1 MADVIYPFRTPELVY
16 LGVGAFAKLGP
27 EARRL
32 GAARALIV
40 TDRGVAGAGIAE
52 RARLALEQAGVDA
65 VVYDETKAEPDFENV
80 DQCLETARAAMVD
93 LLVGLGGGSSMDL
106 AKGVAAMM
114 TNSGRLIDYYG
125 TDKLTVPAL
134 RVIAIPTT
142 SGTGS
147 EATPNAIFTDHA
159 EKLKKGVVS
168 PYLLPAVAIV
178 DPALTL
184 TTPAHVT
191 AATGMDA
198 LTHAV
203 ESYTSRK
210 ATCQTDLY
218 SFEAIRRIA
227 PNLRTAV
234 FDGSNLPARR
244 EMAFASFFAGVAI
257 ANAGTGAVHA
267 MAYPLGGQFGV
278 PHGVSNALLMPYVLE
293 LNVLGNIQKFAAI
306 AGALG
311 EQTEGLSTREA
322 AQVAVDAIRQL
333 SVDVGIPQRMR
344 DVGVPRDAIG
354 GMASAAIQITRLMDN
369 NPRTLSV
376 EEVRSVYEAAW

>member
-1 MADVIYPFRTPELVY
+1 
-16 LGVGAFAKLGP
+16 
-27 EARRL
+27 
-32 GAARALIV
+32 
-40 TDRGVAGAGIAE
+40 
-52 RARLALEQAGVDA
+52 
-65 VVYDETKAEPDFENV
+65 
-80 DQCLETARAAMVD
+80 
-93 LLVGLGGGSSMDL
+93 
-106 AKGVAAMM
+106 
-114 TNSGRLIDYYG
+114 
-125 TDKLTVPAL
+125 
-134 RVIAIPTT
+134 
-142 SGTGS
+142 
-147 EATPNAIFTDHA
+147 
-159 EKLKKGVVS
+159 
-168 PYLLPAVAIV
+168 
-178 DPALTL
+178 
-184 TTPAHVT
+184 
-191 AATGMDA
+191 
-198 LTHAV
+198 
-203 ESYTSRK
+203 
-210 ATCQTDLY
+210 
-218 SFEAIRRIA
+218 
-227 PNLRTAV
+227 
-234 FDGSNLPARR
+234 
-244 EMAFASFFAGVAI
+244 MAFASFFAGVAI